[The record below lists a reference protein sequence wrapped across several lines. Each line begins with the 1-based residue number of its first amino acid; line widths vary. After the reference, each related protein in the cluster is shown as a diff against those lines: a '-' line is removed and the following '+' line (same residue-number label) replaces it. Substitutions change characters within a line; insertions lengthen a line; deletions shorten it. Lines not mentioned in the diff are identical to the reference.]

1 MSDAVSG
8 QVLPQTHE
16 VEAELTYTENGLD
29 PYWYLISLLIN
40 EYDGH
45 AEEIAFEVGDE
56 AWTVE
61 LYYQDGGISAAPFD
75 SVGGETLYE
84 PRIAIN
90 GPGRRGINF
99 HVRPR
104 YAGMCAA
111 STGDV
116 IETPFNQDS
125 RPDEGFAVRASG
137 SNVDITR
144 YPDLFRHAIHALGE
158 HVGETPSY
166 DYFRELNPMSNI
178 QALELY
184 LRLRRA
190 LAEQLV
196 EEDGPFQR
204 LGSLLATKR
213 GAEGAYYF
221 SNAGKNRDVLGYR
234 HRFLLHKD
242 QADEL
247 LNRHRYGKQIKLYH
261 PDYVHTDPEET
272 RYHPKLGV
280 LFHFS
285 KDHLGNGG
293 STVPWR
299 KVDELVQELRETL
312 MNLLSWSGITT
323 KPDPTTY
330 IADDAFDVEEADE
343 PVRLVEDPLP
353 QIEAEQESQLMTA
366 LSKLTESDEAVLEAV
381 ADGGEVDVHE
391 AAEETDFSLSTIY
404 RAQDRLSDLLRNENG
419 TLSFISEKIRQEL
432 SSVLAETETAL
443 ESGVRRL
450 CKLLDLDPRQLEQK
464 GSAWQKWLA
473 RWGAEAVEHGDRGD
487 RMLIKISTMMDRL
500 RATDRPLVDEVVAEA
515 LEAWR
520 NSGGPREEFWN
531 AQVRWSNGPQE
542 HTVSV
547 TSLLNRDGTPVESY
561 PD

>member
-8 QVLPQTHE
+8 QALPQTHE

-29 PYWYLISLLIN
+29 PYWYLTSLLVN

-45 AEEIAFEVGDE
+45 AEEIAFDVGDE

-75 SVGGETLYE
+75 AVGGETLYE
-84 PRIAIN
+84 PRIAIE

-104 YAGMCAA
+104 YAGMRAA
-111 STGDV
+111 SSGDV

-125 RPDEGFAVRASG
+125 RPDDGVSVKASG

-158 HVGETPSY
+158 HVGETPSRS
-166 DYFRELNPMSNI
+166 YFRELSPMSNV

-190 LAEQLV
+190 LAEQLI

-242 QADEL
+242 QAGEL

-261 PDYVHTDPEET
+261 PDYVHTDPEEP

-280 LFHFS
+280 LYHFS

-293 STVPWR
+293 TVPWR
-299 KVDELVQELRETL
+299 KVDDLLQELRETL

-343 PVRLVEDPLP
+343 PARLVEDPLP
-353 QIEAEQESQLMTA
+353 QVEAEQESQLMTA
-366 LSKLTESDEAVLEAV
+366 LSKLTESDEAVLETV

-404 RAQDRLSDLLRNENG
+404 RAQDRLSELLRNENG
-419 TLSFISEKIRQEL
+419 TLSFISEKIRQDL
-432 SSVLAETETAL
+432 MAVLNETESAL

-450 CKLLDLDPRQLEQK
+450 CRLLDVDPRQLEQD
-464 GSAWQKWLA
+464 GSAWQRWATK
-473 RWGAEAVEHGDRGD
+473 WGADILEHGDKND
-487 RMLIKISTMMDRL
+487 RMLIKVKTMMDRL
-500 RATDRPLVDEVVAEA
+500 QSTDCPLVDEIVAKA
-515 LEAWR
+515 LEAWSD
-520 NSGGPREEFWN
+520 SGGPRGEFWN
-531 AQVRWSNGPQE
+531 AQVRWSNGDQE

-547 TSLLNRDGTPVESY
+547 SSLLRPDGSPRRSTAG
-561 PD
+561 